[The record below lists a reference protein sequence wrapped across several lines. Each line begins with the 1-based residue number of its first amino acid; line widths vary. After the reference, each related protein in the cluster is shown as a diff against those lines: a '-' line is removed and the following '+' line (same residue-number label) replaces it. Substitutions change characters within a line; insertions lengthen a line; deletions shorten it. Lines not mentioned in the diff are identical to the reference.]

1 MQFLSC
7 HYERSIVYM
16 VDDKEENLLNK
27 EIESWESFKYA
38 LREENRL
45 LFTKMLEECQKQGEF
60 AKAVNSKGES
70 FAAESLF
77 MALILQQQ
85 RMINLLINKLSNTGK
100 RYKICYL

>member
-1 MQFLSC
+1 MIYDIYSR
-7 HYERSIVYM
+7 HR
-16 VDDKEENLLNK
+16 EENLLQGNR
-27 EIESWESFKYA
+27 ILGSFKYA

-85 RMINLLINKLSNTGK
+85 RMINLLINKLSNTSK